1 MENKFITLAIHSH
14 SYASALCDL
23 LAAHNIEAQMED
35 FCVGRS
41 AVSVGAKV
49 SVSEADLPIA
59 IKISESGQ
67 SLPGLGDKA
76 SGGPK
81 GTVLIPVDYSHY
93 SMLAIKAGFEF
104 ARRLNLHP
112 RLLHTFAVPLASS
125 RQTGFTDSFTSELPD
140 MQQAEMMRAQAQMQ
154 MKELRRKIDT
164 AQHENSIPSISYSIS
179 IAEGIPE
186 EVILEYTKVSPP
198 VLIVMATRG
207 KSRREADLIGS
218 VTAEVLD
225 SCRVPVFTVPENIT
239 FIGVENITRLLFFC
253 NLDRQDSL
261 SIDSLMR
268 MFDYPRVDITLVPVT
283 EKGSESDNVKIRKL
297 AQELG
302 ERYPLSTFHSFIFR
316 KDSFREDLERTVSA
330 QQIQLLIVPNKKT
343 NIFARLFKPGI
354 AHRILF
360 ERDMPMLALPV

>member
-1 MENKFITLAIHSH
+1 
-14 SYASALCDL
+14 
-23 LAAHNIEAQMED
+23 MED